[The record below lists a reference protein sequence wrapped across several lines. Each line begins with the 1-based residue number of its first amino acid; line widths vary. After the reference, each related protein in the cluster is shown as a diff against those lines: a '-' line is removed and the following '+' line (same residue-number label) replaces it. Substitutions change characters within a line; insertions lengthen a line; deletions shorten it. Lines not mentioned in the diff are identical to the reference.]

1 MDTTL
6 ADTWKALADGVDY
19 KATNMEQLTRLR
31 IADPGYAKEV
41 CEYIS
46 TYMLALVNHLNDK
59 GDHSIYYSVMRAI
72 VIRPSLTVEDVNT
85 IALHTRNIDIMTLI
99 LMNNKLTVDTLMS
112 IQFAENI
119 GNHFGPR
126 GSYTTTM
133 EERYKRLLQGRRF
146 DIARTMDE
154 LLGEESYSMP
164 YAWKLKALDWQE
176 DYPVD
181 FTVDDWRE

>member
-6 ADTWKALADGVDY
+6 ADTWQALASGVDY
-19 KATNMEQLTRLR
+19 KATDMEQLMLLR
-31 IADPGYAKEV
+31 IADPEHAKEV

-46 TYMLALVNHLNDK
+46 KYMLAFVEHLNNK

-85 IALHTRNIDIMTLI
+85 IALHTRNIDIMTLV
-99 LMNNKLTVDTLMS
+99 LMNNKLTVDTFMS
-112 IQFAENI
+112 TQFAEHI
-119 GNHFGPR
+119 SNHFGPR
-126 GSYTTTM
+126 GNYTTTM
-133 EERYKRLLQGRRF
+133 EERYTKLLQTRRF

-154 LLGEESYSMP
+154 LLGEETYSMP
-164 YAWKLKALDWQE
+164 YAWKLKVLGWQE

-181 FTVDDWRE
+181 FTINDWRE